1 MSHPDNGAL
10 LVVLSGPSGVGK
22 DSVLNRLRARGC
34 PFRFVA
40 TATTR
45 PRRPKEVDG
54 KDYQFVTEA
63 EYDDILGEGGFLEH
77 ATVYSY
83 RYGVP
88 RRAVQEALD
97 RDEDVILRV
106 DVQGAETIKRVAPE
120 AVFIFLMPSSL
131 EELRR
136 RLRNRGADQEKDLA
150 VREKRALEEL
160 EQVDRFDYAVVN
172 REGCLDQA
180 AAQVEAILIAE
191 KCRVHRRRST
201 LSEAARG

>member
-1 MSHPDNGAL
+1 
-10 LVVLSGPSGVGK
+10 
-22 DSVLNRLRARGC
+22 
-34 PFRFVA
+34 VA

-45 PRRPKEVDG
+45 SRRPKEVDG

-97 RDEDVILRV
+97 RGEDVILRV
-106 DVQGAETIKRVAPE
+106 DVQGAATIKRVAPE

-136 RLRNRGADQEKDLA
+136 RLRNRGADQKKDLA

-191 KCRVHRRRST
+191 KCRVHRRRIT